1 MSDATKDLL
10 YVIIDIIAQVH
21 SRILE
26 LNDAYEYNF
35 TDKELHFLVIGVLG
49 VVLLILIYPIFKFL
63 SKRGWVMAITWIYV
77 FTLLIALTLSIEVG
91 QKLTNTGKME
101 FDDIMFGVCGFIAI
115 SFVFLA
121 ICGVIILIRKLILA
135 VIKKTRK
142 RKRG

>member
-1 MSDATKDLL
+1 MRDATKDFL

-35 TDKELHFLVIGVLG
+35 TDKELHFLVIGVFG
-49 VVLLILIYPIFKFL
+49 VVLLIIIYPIFKFL
-63 SKRGWVMAITWIYV
+63 SKRGLVMAITWVYV
-77 FTLLIALTLSIEVG
+77 FTFLIALTLAIEVG

-121 ICGVIILIRKLILA
+121 ICGIILLIRKLILLIIRQ
-135 VIKKTRK
+135 IKK
-142 RKRG
+142 KRG